1 MNTSLFE
8 LFKIGIGPSSS
19 HTVGP
24 MRAALRFTRELEA
37 ANLIDRTHHVVV
49 DLFGSLAL
57 TGIGHGTDRAIL
69 LGLSGEAPDSVD
81 PATIEGKIAGIR
93 SSGTLSLLGR
103 QLIPFVE
110 SEHLL
115 FHRDQ
120 MYPIAAKPAPSL
132 TPIREEEIPA
142 ATDVALAANP
152 EANTSA
158 PVLATHPNGLRL
170 SAFDT
175 ENNIL
180 ATNIF
185 YSVGGGFIVS
195 QAEFHPDAPIATAS
209 RVVPYPFTSAEQLLA
224 TADQHHLTIAELVL
238 ANEIALLPDSS
249 INRPNLSAGHQD
261 RVVPRPLAAS
271 SRNGEVVTSSETSG
285 PQQQIE
291 QSIFALWQTM
301 QSSTDRGLATEGI
314 LPGGLNVRRRASRL
328 SQKLHNK
335 GSRDPLAPMDWV
347 TVYAMAVNEEN
358 AAGGRVVTAPTNGAA
373 GVIPA
378 IAHYY
383 SRFIDP
389 LTGNGVS
396 GDAPV
401 TDISEVAR
409 RAGLLRYFLTAAA
422 IGILYKENASISG
435 AEVGCQG
442 EVGVACS
449 MAAGGLV
456 AALNGTNA
464 QIEHAAEIAMEHNL
478 GMTCDPI
485 GGLVQI
491 PCIERNGMGAV
502 KAINAARLAMADTET
517 HKLSLDQI
525 IETMYRTGMDM
536 QSRYKETSL
545 AGLALN
551 IIEC

>member
-1 MNTSLFE
+1 VNTSLFE

-24 MRAALRFTRELEA
+24 MRAALRFLRLLESTGLLPRTA
-37 ANLIDRTHHVVV
+37 AVDV
-49 DLFGSLAL
+49 DLYGSLAL

-69 LGLSGEAPDSVD
+69 LGLLGEAPDTVD
-81 PATIEGKIAGIR
+81 PATVEANIAAIR
-93 SSGTLSLLGR
+93 ATGLLKLGGTIT
-103 QLIPFVE
+103 IPFTE
-110 SEHLL
+110 AANLHL
-115 FHRDQ
+115 RRNQ
-120 MYPIAAKPAPSL
+120 MYPDPA
-132 TPIREEEIPA
+132 
-142 ATDVALAANP
+142 
-152 EANTSA
+152 
-158 PVLATHPNGLRL
+158 VLSHPNGMRFT
-170 SAFDT
+170 AFDNT
-175 ENNIL
+175 GATL
-180 ATNIF
+180 AEEVF
-185 YSVGGGFIVS
+185 YSIGGGFIVS
-195 QAEFHPDAPIATAS
+195 EAERTAETHTS
-209 RVVPYPFTSAEQLLA
+209 PRIVPYPFRSAAELLA
-224 TADQHHLTIAELVL
+224 TAKHHNLTIANLLL
-238 ANEIALLPDSS
+238 ANEVALLNDPTISITRPKPTSIPNEDISTPNSNTRVPHPSQPHRQGWDEQNSQPHSS
-249 INRPNLSAGHQD
+249 TPTLSPEEKI
-261 RVVPRPLAAS
+261 R
-271 SRNGEVVTSSETSG
+271 TS
-285 PQQQIE
+285 IL
-291 QSIFALWQTM
+291 ALWQVM
-301 QSSTDRGLATEGI
+301 QQCTAHGIATEGT
-314 LPGGLNVRRRASRL
+314 LPGGLNVRRRAHRL
-328 SQKLHNK
+328 AERLNTI
-335 GSRDPLAPMDWV
+335 GSKDPLAPIDWV

-378 IAHYY
+378 IGHYY
-383 SRFIDP
+383 MRFVEGTP
-389 LTGNGVS
+389 
-396 GDAPV
+396 
-401 TDISEVAR
+401 EEKQE
-409 RAGLLRYFLTAAA
+409 GLLRYFLTAAA

-502 KAINAARLAMADTET
+502 KAINACRMAMHET
-517 HKLSLDQI
+517 GDHKLSLDQVI
-525 IETMYRTGMDM
+525 ATMYQTGLDM

>member
-24 MRAALRFTRELEA
+24 MRAALRFVNQLSAARQLQATSRVLVELY
-37 ANLIDRTHHVVV
+37 
-49 DLFGSLAL
+49 GSLAH

-69 LGLSGEAPDSVD
+69 LGLSGLAPDTID
-81 PATIEGKIAGIR
+81 PAKIDSIIETIETAGVINLAGH
-93 SSGTLSLLGR
+93 SSVVFDTASD
-103 QLIPFVE
+103 
-110 SEHLL
+110 LL
-115 FHRDQ
+115 FQRDH
-120 MYPIAAKPAPSL
+120 MYPPDA
-132 TPIREEEIPA
+132 
-142 ATDVALAANP
+142 
-152 EANTSA
+152 EAETS
-158 PVLATHPNGLRL
+158 HPNGMRFT
-170 SAFDT
+170 AFDDT
-175 ENNIL
+175 GNIL
-180 ATNIF
+180 AQQVF
-185 YSVGGGFIVS
+185 YSVGGGFILS
-195 QAEFHPDAPIATAS
+195 AAELAPNSTEAALPS
-209 RVVPYPFTSAEQLLA
+209 RSVPYPFSSAEQLLA
-224 TADQHHLTIAELVL
+224 VAEANDLTIADLIL
-238 ANEIALLPDSS
+238 ANEVALLHDPKIIRPTPTTTQPCHPSAKPEDPLLASPEDQIRLS
-249 INRPNLSAGHQD
+249 IL
-261 RVVPRPLAAS
+261 
-271 SRNGEVVTSSETSG
+271 
-285 PQQQIE
+285 
-291 QSIFALWQTM
+291 ALWQAM
-301 QSSTDRGLATEGI
+301 QSCTERGIATEGI
-314 LPGGLNVRRRASRL
+314 LPGGLNVRRRAPRL
-328 SQKLHNK
+328 HQRIQALDAVSEAGGKP
-335 GSRDPLAPMDWV
+335 RDPLAPLDWV
-347 TVYAMAVNEEN
+347 SLFAIAVNEEN

-383 SRFIDP
+383 MRFIE
-389 LTGNGVS
+389 
-396 GDAPV
+396 
-401 TDISEVAR
+401 TDLSPADKES
-409 RAGLLRYFLTAAA
+409 GLLRYFLTAAA

-464 QIEHAAEIAMEHNL
+464 QVEHAAEIAMEHNL

-491 PCIERNGMGAV
+491 PCIERNAMGAV
-502 KAINAARLAMADTET
+502 KAVNACRMAMHETEG
-517 HKLSLDQI
+517 HKLSLDQV

>member
-24 MRAALRFTRELEA
+24 MRAALRFTRELTEKKLLEKTA
-37 ANLIDRTHHVVV
+37 KVTV

-69 LGLSGEAPDSVD
+69 LGLLGEAPDAVD
-81 PATIEGKIAGIR
+81 PATVDAKIAAIR
-93 SSGTLSLLGR
+93 STNSIALVSRKT
-103 QLIPFVE
+103 IPFTE
-110 SEHLL
+110 AEDLN
-115 FHRDQ
+115 FRRNQ
-120 MYPIAAKPAPSL
+120 MYPNAGVIS
-132 TPIREEEIPA
+132 
-142 ATDVALAANP
+142 
-152 EANTSA
+152 
-158 PVLATHPNGLRL
+158 HPNGMRFT
-170 SAFDT
+170 AFDNAGAIVAQ
-175 ENNIL
+175 EV
-180 ATNIF
+180 F
-185 YSVGGGFIVS
+185 YSIGGGFIVS
-195 QAEFHPDAPIATAS
+195 EAERTAES
-209 RVVPYPFTSAEQLLA
+209 STSTRKVPYPFRNAAGLLA
-224 TADQHHLTIAELVL
+224 TAKQHHLTIADLVL
-238 ANEIALLPDSS
+238 ANEVALLNDPNVA
-249 INRPNLSAGHQD
+249 INRPQST
-261 RVVPRPLAAS
+261 AAIATQS
-271 SRNGEVVTSSETSG
+271 PEKK
-285 PQQQIE
+285 IL
-291 QSIFALWQTM
+291 QSILAIWQAM
-301 QSSTDRGLATEGI
+301 QQCTERGIATEGI
-314 LPGGLNVRRRASRL
+314 LPGGLNVRRRAHRL
-328 SQKLHNK
+328 AERLNTI
-335 GSRDPLAPMDWV
+335 GSKDPLAPIDWV

-378 IAHYY
+378 IANYY
-383 SRFIDP
+383 THFIEGTP
-389 LTGNGVS
+389 EEKQEG
-396 GDAPV
+396 
-401 TDISEVAR
+401 II
-409 RAGLLRYFLTAAA
+409 RYFLTAAA

-456 AALNGTNA
+456 AALSGTNA
-464 QIEHAAEIAMEHNL
+464 QVEHAAEIAMEHNL

-502 KAINAARLAMADTET
+502 KAINACRMAMHESGD
-517 HKLSLDQI
+517 HKLSLDQVI
-525 IETMYRTGMDM
+525 ATMYQTGLDM